1 MKDKKNKHIK
11 IIANKIANLERECSL
26 GNNVQENM
34 KKIQDVTD
42 SLSLEEILQID
53 EYITKKKLLTR

>member
-11 IIANKIANLERECSL
+11 IITNKIVNLERECSL

-34 KKIQDVTD
+34 KKIQDITD

-53 EYITKKKLLTR
+53 EYITRKKLLTR